1 MIRYPSI
8 MLIFFILFA
17 GISIYELKS
26 IKLQKEQIIS
36 NLENKIN
43 KKNERIKL
51 LNAELAYLSRPQRIE
66 KIATELLNMK
76 NILPIDIWNIRD
88 LSIINK
94 LDSNKND

>member
-8 MLIFFILFA
+8 ILIFFILFA

-26 IKLQKEQIIS
+26 IQLQKEKIIS
-36 NLENKIN
+36 NLENKIR

-51 LNAELAYLSRPQRIE
+51 LKAELAYLARPQRIE

-76 NILPIDIWNIRD
+76 TILPIDIWNIND
-88 LSIINK
+88 LSMIKKI
-94 LDSNKND
+94 DSKK

>member
-8 MLIFFILFA
+8 ILIFFILFA

-26 IKLQKEQIIS
+26 MQLQKEKIIL
-36 NLENKIN
+36 NLENKIR

-51 LNAELAYLSRPQRIE
+51 LKAELSYLSRPQRIE

-76 NILPIDIWNIRD
+76 TILPIDIWNIND
-88 LSIINK
+88 LSMIKKIGSK
-94 LDSNKND
+94 K